1 MSCEGR
7 KLYPIFK
14 ASFHF
19 ITLNWPAWAALCA
32 LIVFLAPG
40 FHSLWAN
47 TLLIPAVC
55 FLCSGFGTAEQA
67 LWRKIITKLC
77 IGLGIN
83 SCLISVKHFLVALL
97 LSIFYTSPCS
107 IPHHIAHRNYLML
120 SHKFSVLLFLMIS
133 SWFCYQNVNRYS
145 CNHSL
150 LPSGKGLWIFA
161 FFILMSPLGLMLSN
175 ISRLFQIFIPFWF
188 SSISRPQTWVLE
200 KSLISCLH
208 SFFIHSA
215 PKWLF

>member
-1 MSCEGR
+1 MSYEGR

-19 ITLNWPAWAALCA
+19 ITLNWPAWAPLCA

-83 SCLISVKHFLVALL
+83 SCLISVKRFLVALL
-97 LSIFYTSPCS
+97 LSIFYTSPWS
-107 IPHHIAHRNYLML
+107 IPHHIAHRNCLML
-120 SHKFSVLLFLMIS
+120 AHKFCPLIPYDILLCSVTKMLTDTVVTILFFPVEKVS
-133 SWFCYQNVNRYS
+133 E
-145 CNHSL
+145 SL
-150 LPSGKGLWIFA
+150 
-161 FFILMSPLGLMLSN
+161 
-175 ISRLFQIFIPFWF
+175 PFSF
-188 SSISRPQTWVLE
+188 
-200 KSLISCLH
+200 SCL
-208 SFFIHSA
+208 
-215 PKWLF
+215 P